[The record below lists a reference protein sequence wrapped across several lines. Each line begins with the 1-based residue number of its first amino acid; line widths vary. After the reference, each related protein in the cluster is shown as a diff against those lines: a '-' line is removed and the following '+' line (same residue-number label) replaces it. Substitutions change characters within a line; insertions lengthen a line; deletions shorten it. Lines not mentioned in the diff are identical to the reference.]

1 MPLFASNKKTN
12 IAINGFG
19 RIGRAA
25 FKILQ
30 ERDDVA
36 IVAINDLSDSKTL
49 AYLLQ
54 YDSVYGRYAETVSAG
69 KKALKVGGT
78 AIPLLGEK
86 DPAQLPWKKYNVD
99 VVLECTGVFR
109 TTEKA
114 SAHLDAGAKRVII
127 SAPAKDDETHTCLI
141 GVNETKIKKSDR
153 VISNASCTTNG
164 LGAVTDVIRKKFGI
178 QKAIM
183 STIHAYTA
191 SQHLVDGPDKD
202 PRRGRAGAV
211 NIIPTTTGAAIA
223 TTKAIPQLNG
233 KFDGMAYRVPV
244 PTGSVIDAVF
254 VLNKKADEK
263 KVNAQLTQASKQAKY
278 KGILTVSED
287 PIVSTDI
294 IGNPASAIVDLPFTK
309 VVGGDLLKLVIW
321 YDNEWGYSN
330 RLAELAVKV
339 GKKQ

>member
-1 MPLFASNKKTN
+1 MKSSKKIN
-12 IAINGFG
+12 VAINGFG

-25 FKILQ
+25 FKIIT

-36 IVAINDLSDSKTL
+36 VVAINDLSDTKSL

-54 YDSVYGRYAETVSAG
+54 YDSVYGQYTKPVSAT
-69 KKALKVGGT
+69 KHALKVNGVSV
-78 AIPLLGEK
+78 PLYSEK
-86 DPAQLPWKKYNVD
+86 DPAQLPWKKHKVD

-114 SAHLDAGAKRVII
+114 SAHIQAGARKVVI
-127 SAPAKDDETHTCLI
+127 SAPAKDEETATCVI
-141 GVNETKIKKSDR
+141 GVNDGKIKKSDA

-164 LGAVTDVIRKKFGI
+164 LAAVTDVIRKKFGI

-191 SQHLVDGPDKD
+191 SQTLVDGPDSD
-202 PRRGRAGAV
+202 PRRGRAGAI
-211 NIIPTTTGAAIA
+211 NIIPTSTGAAIA
-223 TTKAIPQLNG
+223 TTKTIPQLAG

-244 PTGSVIDAVF
+244 PTGSVIDAVY
-254 VLNKKADEK
+254 VLKKRATEK
-263 KVNAQLTQASKQAKY
+263 KINAELHKAAKQAAY
-278 KGILTVSED
+278 RGVIAVSTE

-309 VVGGDLLKLVIW
+309 VVDGDLLKLVIW

-330 RLAELAVKV
+330 RLAEMAVKV
-339 GKKQ
+339 GKK